1 MSLSSRLALHWVG
14 LVLLSGVSAAAAG
27 DSAATTTPA
36 APKIARAIAPAPSL
50 PAFDVT
56 SPTLDA
62 FWTPLPSRFASSWG
76 SGDMMRIEWDSE
88 SHSWGPAS
96 TAWSSP
102 LGAGIFGAR
111 LPSDRPVQVTRADGS
126 VMLMLGPESME
137 FAFAQLGPDG
147 RFHWSC
153 GPESHVDPA
162 ATPLED
168 R

>member
-14 LVLLSGVSAAAAG
+14 LALLSGVSAAAAG
-27 DSAATTTPA
+27 NSVATAPA
-36 APKIARAIAPAPSL
+36 APKIARAVAPALSL

-56 SPTLDA
+56 SETLDPL
-62 FWTPLPSRFASSWG
+62 WTPLPSRFASSSA
-76 SGDMMRIEWDSE
+76 SGDMMRIEWDRE
-88 SHSWGPAS
+88 SRSWGPAS

-137 FAFAQLGPDG
+137 FAFAQRGPDG

-162 ATPLED
+162 VTPLED